1 MKRYLAPHLIVK
13 LGLILSSS
21 ISEPLLR
28 ADISDSLQHQNL
40 LKEWDADQ
48 TKSRRPSHIDHPQ
61 LGSNQIF
68 FPVDAALPEP
78 KTTSQIHAE
87 ADHGHTVEEAIQ
99 EFNRSLNKALTHT
112 DGSDSDDTD
121 TSTYDD
127 DYADSTP
134 TLNLPSSWYTPL
146 EAFQTN
152 SKNTNKS
159 NEELITQAEPAT
171 NFDPVILEASKGA
184 TGALEEKSQ
193 PVLIRF
199 NNVSIIEYLRFIS
212 GVSHKN
218 FIFDENDL
226 QFNITMISEEP
237 TSIED
242 FMTALLQE
250 LRIHDLTLLEQGNNL
265 VIHRNP
271 KVNNVSAVVTGE
283 QGDQKAQTE
292 LVTQVFRL
300 NTADA
305 EKVATVIRPLISE
318 KALVEVIK
326 GTNHLILTDLVT
338 NVNEIAKL
346 IRSVDSP
353 NGGLVIGQYV
363 VRTSTID
370 AILPIVQQLMGPISA
385 DQSIQYVP
393 YTSINSVFVVST
405 PFLVERALSILQHLD
420 QNQKSTKIFDL
431 KDLKYRENADDG
443 TGSGKGGKKKNPLP
457 PAGLY
462 IDNESFEPAAE
473 PEKVQI
479 PGLIESGPGSSTG
492 SQALEKGWKQD
503 SQGNWKFKVLTPNGE
518 QVNPN
523 YPPQGKWVLDQKG
536 NWMFVPG
543 VLPTAEE
550 EQNQPKGHWQLDA
563 AGNWEF
569 VLDKGETISINIISR
584 TAPEREEL
592 LPGQKPKG
600 QFLLHKVHYRKGEEL
615 QRSLQAMSDS
625 LRDMENVDVDLV
637 NSLLSAQWL
646 ESSNSIVFSGTPE
659 SLNKISILIDEIDIP
674 LRQVFIEML
683 ILEASLVDALNYSV
697 KWGNRF
703 GGGNWAGGD
712 GFDSTFPSP
721 LSSALNS
728 AGVNNLGQPIQI
740 NPATGLPVLGQVLVP
755 NPTPFNGTPGF
766 DIGIIG
772 QRIFNKLTGIEFES
786 IGAFINCLRAITTS
800 NIILNPKIITEDGVP
815 AEVFVGENIA
825 YQTQSIVNDQG
836 VILTSN
842 FEYRDVGTR
851 LKVTPYLGANDIIA
865 LEIENE
871 ITNVISNAQAG
882 LPANSNV
889 GPNTSKSSTVTR
901 VHIPSG
907 FFLIISGMLRDE
919 TRRSD
924 AHAPCLGGIPV
935 LGAAFKDKKYEDQK
949 RNLMIFI
956 QPKIIDTDEDMQCLT
971 KHQQDL
977 FKVKNRRKKDM
988 LYETEEFMDFINL
1001 KKYEHERTSI
1011 EFEDDEDPL

>member
-1 MKRYLAPHLIVK
+1 MKRYLPSHVIIK
-13 LGLILSSS
+13 LSVIIANGFAFQALK
-21 ISEPLLR
+21 
-28 ADISDSLQHQNL
+28 ADISDSLHRHNL
-40 LKEWDADQ
+40 IKEWNRETSKASFSNSFQ
-48 TKSRRPSHIDHPQ
+48 NGIPQ
-61 LGSNQIF
+61 NF
-68 FPVDAALPEP
+68 FSV
-78 KTTSQIHAE
+78 E
-87 ADHGHTVEEAIQ
+87 ADFPSSKSTAPKESVEHAVKDFNNALNEALSHSSHEASANGTPEDQFQDDRIQ
-99 EFNRSLNKALTHT
+99 PQDVPYPASWHSAEVAASSYEAKQSNYANFPLISQ
-112 DGSDSDDTD
+112 
-121 TSTYDD
+121 
-127 DYADSTP
+127 ADSRTSFEA
-134 TLNLPSSWYTPL
+134 TTEPS
-146 EAFQTN
+146 N
-152 SKNTNKS
+152 
-159 NEELITQAEPAT
+159 NEQ
-171 NFDPVILEASKGA
+171 
-184 TGALEEKSQ
+184 SQ
-193 PVLIRF
+193 PILIRF
-199 NNVSIIEYLRFIS
+199 NNVSIIEYLRFLS
-212 GVSHKN
+212 GILRKN
-218 FIFDENDL
+218 FILDENDL

-265 VIHRNP
+265 VIHKNP
-271 KVNNVSAVVTGE
+271 KVTNVSTVITDDP
-283 QGDQKAQTE
+283 GDKKTYSE

-305 EKVATVIRPLISE
+305 EKVAAIVRPLISE
-318 KALVEVIK
+318 GALVEVIK
-326 GTNHLILTDLVT
+326 DTNHIILTDLVT
-338 NVNEIAKL
+338 NVMEIGKL
-346 IRSVDSP
+346 IRTLDSP
-353 NGGLVIGQYV
+353 KGGLVIGQYV

-370 AILPIVQQLMGPISA
+370 ALLPIVQQLMGPISA

-393 YTSINSVFVVST
+393 YTPSNSIFVVST
-405 PFLVERALSILQHLD
+405 PFLVERSLSILQHLD

-431 KDLKYRENADDG
+431 KDLQYDNEDRSKGPAG
-443 TGSGKGGKKKNPLP
+443 TKPQPIP
-457 PAGLY
+457 PAGLF
-462 IDNESFEPAAE
+462 INDIPFEPSLEPATPAFAA
-473 PEKVQI
+473 PDNTT
-479 PGLIESGPGSSTG
+479 IESGQPS
-492 SQALEKGWKQD
+492 GWKID
-503 SQGNWKFKVLTPNGE
+503 NQGNWSFKVLTQQGQTIDPNR
-518 QVNPN
+518 
-523 YPPQGKWVLDQKG
+523 PPQGKWSLDKRG
-536 NWMFVPG
+536 NWLFIPG
-543 VLPTAEE
+543 AAPTSLEE
-550 EQNQPKGHWQLDA
+550 DNQPKGSWMVDL

-569 VLDKGETISINIISR
+569 ELDKNEGISVNVISR
-584 TAPEREEL
+584 SAPEKEEL

-600 QFLLHKVHYRKGEEL
+600 QFFLHKVHYRKGEEL

-625 LRDMENVDVDLV
+625 LRDTENVDIDLV
-637 NSLLSAQWL
+637 NALMSAQWL

-659 SLNKISILIDEIDIP
+659 ALQKISILIEEIDVP

-683 ILEASLVDALNYSV
+683 ILEATLVDALNYSV
-697 KWGNRF
+697 KWANRF

-721 LSSALNS
+721 MSSAINS
-728 AGVNNLGQPIQI
+728 TGVNNLGQPIQI
-740 NPATGLPVLGQVLVP
+740 NPATGLPVLGQVLIP

-786 IGAFINCLRAITTS
+786 IGAFLNALRGITTS

-815 AEVFVGENIA
+815 AEIFVGENIA

-907 FFLIISGMLRDE
+907 FFLVISGMLRDE
-919 TRRSD
+919 TRRTD

-949 RNLMIFI
+949 RNIMIFI
-956 QPKIIDTDEDMQCLT
+956 QPKIIDTDEEMQCLT

-977 FKVKNRRKKDM
+977 LKFKNRRKKDM

-1011 EFEDDEDPL
+1011 EFEDDEEPL